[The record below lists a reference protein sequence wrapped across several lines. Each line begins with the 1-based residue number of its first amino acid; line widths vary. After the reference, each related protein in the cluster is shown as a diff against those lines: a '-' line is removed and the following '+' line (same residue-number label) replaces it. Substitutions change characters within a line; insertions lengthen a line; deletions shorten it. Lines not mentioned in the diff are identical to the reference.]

1 MRIWLDDI
9 RTPPPGWT
17 WAQTYDEA
25 VTLLERG
32 EAEAISLDHD
42 LGDQN
47 PDGRE
52 RTGYDV
58 LLYIVQLKMDGR
70 PVPDDVRIHSANPVG
85 VTRMEGVIARYLEEG
100 S

>member
-9 RTPPPGWT
+9 RTPPEGWT

-25 VTLLERG
+25 VGLLERG

-42 LGDQN
+42 LGDEN
-47 PDGRE
+47 PNGHE

-58 LLYIVQLKMDGR
+58 LLYLVQMKMDGR
-70 PVPDDVRIHSANPVG
+70 PVPGEVRVHSANPVG
-85 VTRMEGVIARYLEEG
+85 VARMEGVIDRYL
-100 S
+100 